1 MPGRWVGRWM
11 SWYGRRRRRG
21 AIIDL
26 LLSSSSSWIS
36 REVAA
41 LFVCLAVGRSLSLSL
56 SLTHTHTHIH
66 THTLSL
72 SLSAKQTGVN
82 AARLV
87 QGSPALVSIPEETLR
102 WVGTGVDREVGK
114 RERGRWV

>member
-56 SLTHTHTHIH
+56 SHTHTHTY
-66 THTLSL
+66 THTLSP
-72 SLSAKQTGVN
+72 SLSPPNKQASTPPAWCR
-82 AARLV
+82 AAPRS
-87 QGSPALVSIPEETLR
+87 SPSP
-102 WVGTGVDREVGK
+102 K
-114 RERGRWV
+114 KP